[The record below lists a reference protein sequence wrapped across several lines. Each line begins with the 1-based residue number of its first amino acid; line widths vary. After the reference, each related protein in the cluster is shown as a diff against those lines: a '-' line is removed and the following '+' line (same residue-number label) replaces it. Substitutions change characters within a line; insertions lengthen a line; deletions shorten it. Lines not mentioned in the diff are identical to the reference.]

1 MNQHSQICCFLD
13 RNPGNW
19 QTILTEEYGIK
30 VKREDSYAIFN
41 YGFDSDFANPL
52 VQEAR
57 GIIIDTESLE
67 VACWPFRKFGNYTE
81 SYADPIDWCTAR
93 VQEKVDGS
101 IIKLW
106 FDRRM
111 ERWQFSTNGVIR
123 AEKASLESAGAAN
136 YLALIRRAEN
146 YADIPF
152 ETLNRECTYIFELV
166 GPDNRVVVPYATTM
180 LYHTGTRSN
189 VTGEETDVD
198 IGIQKPRAY
207 PIQSL
212 NECIAAALALN
223 RDEGAGIAAEG
234 YVVVDSHWNRIKV
247 KSPDYI
253 VRHHLTQMKAISKQE
268 CIQLLLSE
276 CRDVDVICQAN
287 PGLIPVFKYY
297 DYQLARLF
305 SLADK
310 MVVLSRRL
318 YEEYSFDR
326 GAVARILTR
335 HPLGWVGLRGLDGA
349 EPGNQML
356 RKMPLGRLCK
366 LIPDYEEE
374 DLSRLFLEENG

>member
-1 MNQHSQICCFLD
+1 MNHNSKLCCFIA
-13 RNPGNW
+13 RNPDNW

-30 VKREDSYAIFN
+30 VKQEENYAIFN
-41 YGFDSDFANPL
+41 YGFACDYSNPL

-57 GIIIDTESLE
+57 GIIIDTESLQ
-67 VACWPFRKFGNYTE
+67 VVCWPFRKFGNYTE
-81 SYADPIDWCTAR
+81 SYADSIDWNTAK

-101 IIKLW
+101 IVKLW
-106 FDRRM
+106 FDHRLGK
-111 ERWQFSTNGVIR
+111 WQFSTNGVIR
-123 AEKASLESAGAAN
+123 AEKAPLESVRASN
-136 YLALIRRAEN
+136 YLSLIQKAKN
-146 YADIPF
+146 FADIPF
-152 ETLNRECTYIFELV
+152 QTLDRDYTYIFELV
-166 GPDNRVVVPYATTM
+166 SPDNQVVVPYDATM

-189 VTGEETDVD
+189 VTGEETDMD
-198 IGIQKPRAY
+198 IGVRKPAAY

-212 NECIAAALALN
+212 NECIEAAIKLN
-223 RDEGAGIAAEG
+223 KFTDDGITAEG

-253 VRHHLTQMKAISKQE
+253 VQHHLTQMKSISKQE
-268 CIQLLLSE
+268 CLQLLLSE
-276 CRDVDVICQAN
+276 CRDIDIICQAN

-297 DYQLARLF
+297 DYQLARLC
-305 SLADK
+305 SLADRL
-310 MVVLSRRL
+310 VFLSRKL

-335 HPLGWVGLRGLDGA
+335 HPLGSIGLRSLDSA
-349 EPGNQML
+349 EPGNRQL

-374 DLSRLFLEENG
+374 DLSKLFMEEKE

>member
-1 MNQHSQICCFLD
+1 MNHHSRLCCFMAQHPD
-13 RNPGNW
+13 DW
-19 QTILTEEYGIK
+19 QAILTGEFGIK
-30 VKREDSYAIFN
+30 VKQEEHYAIFN
-41 YGFDSDFANPL
+41 YGFGCDYSNPL

-57 GIIIDTESLE
+57 GIIIDTECLQ

-81 SYADPIDWCTAR
+81 GYADAIDWSTAR

-111 ERWQFSTNGVIR
+111 GKWQFSTNGVIR
-123 AEKASLESAGAAN
+123 AESASLESAAAPN
-136 YLALIRRAEN
+136 YLALIQTANN

-152 ETLNRECTYIFELV
+152 PALNRDCTYIFELV
-166 GPDNRVVVPYATTM
+166 SPDNRVVVPYESTM

-189 VTGEETDVD
+189 VTGEEADVD
-198 IGIQKPRAY
+198 IGIRKPMAY

-212 NECIAAALALN
+212 NECIEMAVKLN
-223 RDEGAGIAAEG
+223 RTGEAGITAEG
-234 YVVVDSHWNRIKV
+234 YVVVDGHWNRIKV

-253 VRHHLTQMKAISKQE
+253 VQHHLTQMKSISKQD
-268 CIQLLLSE
+268 CLRLLLAE
-276 CRDVDVICQAN
+276 CRDIDVICRAN

-297 DYQLARLF
+297 DYQLARLC
-305 SLADK
+305 SLADRLAT
-310 MVVLSRRL
+310 LSRKL
-318 YEEYSFDR
+318 YAEYSCDR

-335 HPLGWVGLRGLDGA
+335 HPLGWIGLRSLDVA
-349 EPGNQML
+349 EPGNQLL
-356 RKMPLGRLCK
+356 RRMPLGRLCK

-374 DLSRLFLEENG
+374 DLSRLFIEGNE